1 MIELCSLWKDDNHA
15 FRKEEPVLKQQR
27 ISGEQI
33 LSAAK
38 KIAREEGLQQ
48 VNIRN
53 VARESGISV
62 GSVYNYY
69 ETKWEL
75 VFDVV
80 QDYWQSVLKEVSLS
94 GLPRENFCTF
104 FAAFY
109 HLLWENFLEF
119 ITGWVSV
126 MSSFHE
132 EEKHLGRQKEAEIFD
147 EVKALLTQV
156 LAEDKNI
163 DPRLWEETFR
173 LEEMVEFILSNL
185 LNLLK
190 QRQRDCDFFVEVLR
204 RLLYDSV
211 PRTAEKRGLV
221 DEA

>member
-1 MIELCSLWKDDNHA
+1 MFNLKRVITL
-15 FRKEEPVLKQQR
+15 FRKGELALKPQR

-33 LSAAK
+33 LAAAK
-38 KIAREEGLQQ
+38 KIARERGLQQ

-62 GSVYNYY
+62 GSIYNYY
-69 ETKWEL
+69 ETKWAL
-75 VFDVV
+75 VFEVV
-80 QDYWQSVLKEVSLS
+80 QDYWQGVLEEVRLS
-94 GLPRENFCTF
+94 ELPRENFCVF

-109 HLLWENFLEF
+109 QLLWENFLEF

-185 LNLLK
+185 LNLLR
-190 QRQRDCDFFVEVLR
+190 QRQRNCDFFIQVLR
-204 RLLYDSV
+204 KLLYDSA
-211 PRTAEKRGLV
+211 PSQTAGTGGV
-221 DEA
+221 TNEA